1 MSASPGAGP
10 PAGPRR
16 AAAGL
21 LGYIA
26 GLPPGRTVLWCYL
39 AWYLVIA
46 SRYFDPAPA
55 IWLNAAGISA
65 VIGSAL
71 WLGVRRPGA
80 GIGFW
85 PTFRLY
91 LTPFCVSSF
100 SSLIKGRGFILIV
113 PPTIPDAMIP
123 IGACAMFV
131 LSIIV
136 LKRLDRQDRT

>member
-46 SRYFDPAPA
+46 CRYFDPAPA

-100 SSLIKGRGFILIV
+100 SSLIKGRGFVLVLPPDGTVLAQAAAACGAIV
-113 PPTIPDAMIP
+113 A
-123 IGACAMFV
+123 
-131 LSIIV
+131 IV
-136 LKRLDRQDRT
+136 VGVKSVVNGRRG